1 MSSLTTV
8 LKCHPSPAHL
18 SLCVCVCV
26 YIFVFVL
33 FPITKMEAQRRLEFM
48 TLWLLLHL
56 QAKDSV
62 QQVRSI
68 SQAEWHFWGRSATV
82 AGMQAAPA
90 WFLRNQ
96 GPLVHSMLFSKAK
109 PSSKVSHLHK
119 LNSAI
124 SEEPPG
130 QPTEAVNNCK
140 GLSTILFVSV
150 ALLRSLSAYHHTFHR
165 EILPYGFISSYWN
178 PQTRSRL
185 IFSLLHCSGTSN
197 GPLDW
202 CLLHVHYSH
211 HCSSQNFHCSRKHIS
226 SRHVHFCPRAY
237 LKTAFLW
244 SGELH

>member
-1 MSSLTTV
+1 MSSLPCPP
-8 LKCHPSPAHL
+8 LPM
-18 SLCVCVCV
+18 CVCV
-26 YIFVFVL
+26 YIFL
-33 FPITKMEAQRRLEFM
+33 FLFCFPSLKWKLSEDLSLW
-48 TLWLLLHL
+48 LWLLLYL

-68 SQAEWHFWGRSATV
+68 SRQAEWHFWRRSATV

-90 WFLRNQ
+90 WFLRNR

-140 GLSTILFVSV
+140 GFSTILFVSV

-185 IFSLLHCSGTSN
+185 ISLLHCSGTSN

-211 HCSSQNFHCSRKHIS
+211 HWSSQNFHCSRKHIS
-226 SRHVHFCPRAY
+226 SRHVHFCPHAY
-237 LKTAFLW
+237 LNTAFLW